1 MIKTKIPFSLLPLD
15 FLKKLSGIFLGLSE
29 KIKDNFPSLNI
40 NIEQSEIKISALEYI
55 SMCITASIVF
65 FIFINIIFSIFLFL
79 IGIENALFFSIL
91 VSIPITL
98 FIFIQQ
104 MLYPK
109 LIAGRK
115 IRNIEKN
122 LLPAL
127 QNVLVQLNS
136 GVPLFNVLVSISN
149 EDYGEVSKQFA
160 VAVKKINAGMHQVE
174 VLDQIAT
181 HNPSL
186 YFRRAIWQL
195 VNGMKSGADIGIVI
209 KQIIASLSEEQLI
222 QIQKYGGQLNPL
234 AMFYMLI
241 TVILPSL
248 GITFLI
254 VLSSF
259 IATSEFATKLIF
271 WGMYFFVFFFQ
282 IMFIGIIKTRRPTLL
297 G

>member
-1 MIKTKIPFSLLPLD
+1 MRKIKIPFSILPAK
-15 FLKKLSGIFLGLSE
+15 FTGRISGIFLGVGKKIE
-29 KIKDNFPSLNI
+29 KNFPGLKV
-40 NIEQSEIKISALEYI
+40 NIEQSEYNLNPAEYA

-65 FIFINIIFSIFLFL
+65 FIFINIFFSILLFL
-79 IGIENALFFSIL
+79 IKIENAILLSIL

-98 FIFIQQ
+98 FILIQQ

-109 LIAGRK
+109 LVAGRK
-115 IRNIEKN
+115 IRDIERN

-127 QNVLVQLNS
+127 QNIIVQLNS

-160 VAVKKINAGMHQVE
+160 VAVKKINAGISQVE

-181 HNPSL
+181 KNPSL

-209 KQIIASLSEEQLI
+209 RQIISSLSEEQLI
-222 QIQKYGGQLNPL
+222 QIQRYGGQLNPL

-254 VLSSF
+254 VISSF
-259 IATSEFATKLIF
+259 ISSSEFITKLVF
-271 WGMYFFVFFFQ
+271 WGLYVFVFFFQ

-297 G
+297 Q

>member
-1 MIKTKIPFSLLPLD
+1 MTKIKIPFSLLPFDMLV
-15 FLKKLSGIFLGLSE
+15 KLSGVFLGLGK
-29 KIKDNFPSLNI
+29 KIENNFPSLKV
-40 NIEQSEIKISALEYI
+40 NIEQSEIKINAGEYV
-55 SMCITASIVF
+55 SLCITASIVF
-65 FIFINIIFSIFLFL
+65 FVFINIIFSILLFL
-79 IGIENALFFSIL
+79 IKIENFVLLSIG
-91 VSIPITL
+91 VSIQITI

-104 MLYPK
+104 VLYPK
-109 LIAGRK
+109 LAGNKK
-115 IRNIEKN
+115 IRNIERN

-127 QNVLVQLNS
+127 QNILVQLNS
-136 GVPLFNVLVSISN
+136 GVPLFSVLVSISN

-160 VAVKKINAGMHQVE
+160 VAVKKINAGISQIE

-181 HNPSL
+181 MNPSL

-195 VNGMKSGADIGIVI
+195 VNGMKSGADISIVI

-234 AMFYMLI
+234 AMFYMLV

-254 VLSSF
+254 VISSF
-259 IATSEFATKLIF
+259 VSSSEFITKLIF
-271 WGMYFFVFFFQ
+271 WGLYGFVFFFQ

-297 G
+297 Q

>member
-1 MIKTKIPFSLLPLD
+1 MTKIKIPFSLLPFDMLV
-15 FLKKLSGIFLGLSE
+15 KLSGVFLGLGK
-29 KIKDNFPSLNI
+29 KIENNFPSLKV
-40 NIEQSEIKISALEYI
+40 NIEQSEIKINAGEYV
-55 SMCITASIVF
+55 SLCITASIVF
-65 FIFINIIFSIFLFL
+65 FVFINIIFSILLFL
-79 IGIENALFFSIL
+79 IKIENFVLLSIG
-91 VSIPITL
+91 VSIPITI

-104 MLYPK
+104 VLYPK
-109 LIAGRK
+109 LAGNKK
-115 IRNIEKN
+115 IRNIERN

-127 QNVLVQLNS
+127 QNILVQLNS
-136 GVPLFNVLVSISN
+136 GVPLFSVLVSISN

-160 VAVKKINAGMHQVE
+160 VAVKKINAGISQIE

-181 HNPSL
+181 MNPSL

-195 VNGMKSGADIGIVI
+195 VNGMKSGADISIVI

-234 AMFYMLI
+234 AMFYMLV

-254 VLSSF
+254 VISSF
-259 IATSEFATKLIF
+259 VSSSEFITKLIF
-271 WGMYFFVFFFQ
+271 WGLYGFVFFFQ

-297 G
+297 Q

>member
-1 MIKTKIPFSLLPLD
+1 MRKIKIPFSILPIA
-15 FLKKLSGIFLGLSE
+15 FLGRISGIFLGVGKKIE
-29 KIKDNFPSLNI
+29 KNFPGLKV
-40 NIEQSEIKISALEYI
+40 NIEHSEYNLNPAEYA

-65 FIFINIIFSIFLFL
+65 FIFINILFSIFLFL
-79 IGIENALFFSIL
+79 IKIENAILLSVL

-98 FIFIQQ
+98 FILIQQ

-109 LIAGRK
+109 LVAGRK
-115 IRNIEKN
+115 IRDIERN
-122 LLPAL
+122 LLSAL
-127 QNVLVQLNS
+127 QNILVQLNS

-160 VAVKKINAGMHQVE
+160 LAVKKINAGISQIE

-181 HNPSL
+181 KNPSL

-195 VNGMKSGADIGIVI
+195 VNGMKSGADVGIVI
-209 KQIIASLSEEQLI
+209 RQIISSLSEEQLI
-222 QIQKYGGQLNPL
+222 QIQRYGGQLNPL

-254 VLSSF
+254 VISSF
-259 IATSEFATKLIF
+259 ISSSEFITKLIF
-271 WGMYFFVFFFQ
+271 WGMYVFVLFFQ

-297 G
+297 E

>member
-1 MIKTKIPFSLLPLD
+1 MRKIKIPFSILPTN
-15 FLKKLSGIFLGLSE
+15 FIGRISGLFLGVGKKIE
-29 KIKDNFPSLNI
+29 KNFPGLKI
-40 NIEQSEIKISALEYI
+40 NIEQSEYNLNPAEYA

-65 FIFINIIFSIFLFL
+65 FIFINILFSIFLFL
-79 IGIENALFFSIL
+79 IKIENAILLSIL

-98 FIFIQQ
+98 FILIQQ

-109 LIAGRK
+109 LVAGRK
-115 IRNIEKN
+115 IRNIERN
-122 LLPAL
+122 LLSAL
-127 QNVLVQLNS
+127 QNILVQLNS
-136 GVPLFNVLVSISN
+136 GVPLFSVLVSISN

-160 VAVKKINAGMHQVE
+160 LAVKKINAGISQIE

-181 HNPSL
+181 KNPSL

-209 KQIIASLSEEQLI
+209 RQIISSLSEEQLI
-222 QIQKYGGQLNPL
+222 QIQRYGGQLNPL

-254 VLSSF
+254 VISSF
-259 IATSEFATKLIF
+259 ISSSEFLTKLIF
-271 WGMYFFVFFFQ
+271 WGMYVFVLFFQ

-297 G
+297 Q

>member
-1 MIKTKIPFSLLPLD
+1 MTKIKIPFSLLPFDMLV
-15 FLKKLSGIFLGLSE
+15 KISGVFLGLGK
-29 KIKDNFPSLNI
+29 KIENNFPSLKV
-40 NIEQSEIKISALEYI
+40 NIEQSEIKINAGEYVSLCII
-55 SMCITASIVF
+55 SSIVF
-65 FIFINIIFSIFLFL
+65 FVFINIIFSILLFL
-79 IGIENALFFSIL
+79 IKIENFVLLSIG
-91 VSIPITL
+91 VSIPITI

-104 MLYPK
+104 VLYPK
-109 LIAGRK
+109 LAGNKK
-115 IRNIEKN
+115 IRNIERN

-127 QNVLVQLNS
+127 QNILVQLNS
-136 GVPLFNVLVSISN
+136 GVPLFSVLVSISN

-160 VAVKKINAGMHQVE
+160 VAVKKINAGISQIE

-181 HNPSL
+181 MNPSL

-195 VNGMKSGADIGIVI
+195 VNGMKSGADISIVI

-234 AMFYMLI
+234 AMFYMLV

-254 VLSSF
+254 VISSF
-259 IATSEFATKLIF
+259 VSSSEFITKLIF
-271 WGMYFFVFFFQ
+271 WGLYGFVFFFQ

-297 G
+297 Q